1 MAEPA
6 PIIYKTKT
14 DALLP
19 RDASSIARKPLPAA
33 TSHARRPLGLSIPP
47 EALADEPDHGRL
59 GDAAGFSFLDNHTR
73 EQLDAPAT
81 VELVLATCDA
91 AASMTEGV
99 HQKASEGLARLR
111 SELEALKLAHG
122 KLVNEN
128 QSLRLI
134 LENLRITQRGER
146 GVDGDRGP
154 PGRDGRDGVG
164 AQGPRGEPGPPGRP
178 APTIVAW
185 RLDEQAFTATPLMS
199 DGRSGAVLHARP
211 LFEAFADAINDADD
225 MAEADA
231 ARASREATE
240 QEAAAVRE
248 GRPAR

>member
-1 MAEPA
+1 
-6 PIIYKTKT
+6 
-14 DALLP
+14 
-19 RDASSIARKPLPAA
+19 
-33 TSHARRPLGLSIPP
+33 
-47 EALADEPDHGRL
+47 
-59 GDAAGFSFLDNHTR
+59 
-73 EQLDAPAT
+73 
-81 VELVLATCDA
+81 
-91 AASMTEGV
+91 MTEGV

-154 PGRDGRDGVG
+154 PGRDGRNGVG

-185 RLDEQAFTATPLMS
+185 RLDEQAFTATHS
-199 DGRSGAVLHARP
+199 
-211 LFEAFADAINDADD
+211 
-225 MAEADA
+225 
-231 ARASREATE
+231 
-240 QEAAAVRE
+240 
-248 GRPAR
+248 